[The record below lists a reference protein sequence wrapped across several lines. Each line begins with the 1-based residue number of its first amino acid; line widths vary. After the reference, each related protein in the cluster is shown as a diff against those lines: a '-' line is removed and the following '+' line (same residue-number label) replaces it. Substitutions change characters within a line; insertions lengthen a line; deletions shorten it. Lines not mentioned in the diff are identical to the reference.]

1 MVIAGKFGNGDERKE
16 KVTKMGYNY
25 AKVQKI
31 VNDMLKK

>member
-1 MVIAGKFGNGDERKE
+1 MVIAGKFGNGDERRY
-16 KVTKMGYNY
+16 KVTKAGYDY